1 MANYPDDWD
10 NLRRYIYERDDYT
23 CQKCGVIDVELHAH
37 HINGRSHHPS
47 NLVTLC
53 RNCHADIHP
62 HLERES
68 YYGTQTEDKKPHY
81 RTQKEYQ
88 DIITVLI
95 LVGMGIYGFITGAP
109 VFMFIGIFMVVVI
122 IIVIIIELIRY
133 LLK

>member
-62 HLERES
+62 HLEREH
-68 YYGTQTEDKKPHY
+68 YYEPQTIAEK
-81 RTQKEYQ
+81 
-88 DIITVLI
+88 IA
-95 LVGMGIYGFITGAP
+95 VG
-109 VFMFIGIFMVVVI
+109 
-122 IIVIIIELIRY
+122 IIEIMVIVGRNFLDIVRVIFALYLIY
-133 LLK
+133 IFINILTI